1 MDDAKCDR
9 ILYSASSCLYLLT
22 VLLAEL
28 QKERLDILCNL
39 LELLNQCTSVLCAY
53 ADEDSGLQKNQS
65 KQVHSLISESLE
77 ALHKWLKKVLS
88 PKIPSYEAGVQT
100 ELEVGQ
106 DILNCQLL
114 VKI

>member
-28 QKERLDILCNL
+28 REDRLDILCNL
-39 LELLNQCTSVLCAY
+39 LELLNQCTSVVCAY
-53 ADEDSGLQKNQS
+53 ADEDSRLQKDQS
-65 KQVHSLISESLE
+65 KQVYSLISESLE
-77 ALHKWLKKVLS
+77 ALHKWLKRVS